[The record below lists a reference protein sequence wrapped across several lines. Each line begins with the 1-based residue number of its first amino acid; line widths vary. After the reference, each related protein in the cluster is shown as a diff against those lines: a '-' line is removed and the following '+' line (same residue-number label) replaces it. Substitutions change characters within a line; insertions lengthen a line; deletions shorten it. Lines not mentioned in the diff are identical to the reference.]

1 MDPSKVR
8 YEWNKISWRK
18 AEVSVFKLQKRIY
31 RASLR
36 NEVKKVHR
44 LQKLLLR
51 STNAKLLAVRQV
63 TQDNRGRNTAGI
75 DGVAKL
81 TQEARMGLVE
91 EMKLD
96 EKSTPVRRIWI
107 PKPGKPEKRPLG
119 IPTISERGKQ
129 AVVKIALEPEW
140 EAKFEANSYGFRP
153 GRSAHDA
160 WGAIYIALS
169 KKPMYVLD
177 ADIAGCFDNINHQ
190 ALLDK
195 LKTFPL
201 LRKVIKGWLKAG
213 IMENGIFYTSETGT
227 PQGGVISPLLANI
240 ALHGLED
247 DTKQALLQ
255 DLLVCQKE
263 KKRGTGNKQALSTM
277 SIIRYADDFIVMHE
291 REEMV
296 VKAKSFIE
304 GWLKDMGLE
313 MKISKTQIIHS
324 LHQIGEKKAGF
335 DFLGVTVRQ
344 FPNKQ
349 AKRGYKLLM
358 KPSRQSQKR
367 HCKSI
372 KETLRSLRGA
382 PMEGIISALNP
393 IVNGWSRYYVP
404 VVSRKV
410 FEKMDHETFYKLW
423 QWATYRHPNKSKR
436 WIKRKYFRTLGKAKW
451 RFITQAG
458 KYLAQHS
465 DHPIKR
471 HVKVRGRKS
480 PYDGDWIYWATKLGK
495 SLIISPRVA
504 KLLKHQ
510 KGKCDQCN
518 LWFEAKDLMEVHHQD
533 KNRNNNILT
542 NLKLLHGHCHD
553 KVHQED
559 VCNAA

>member
-213 IMENGIFYTSETGT
+213 IMENGIFYTSEAGT